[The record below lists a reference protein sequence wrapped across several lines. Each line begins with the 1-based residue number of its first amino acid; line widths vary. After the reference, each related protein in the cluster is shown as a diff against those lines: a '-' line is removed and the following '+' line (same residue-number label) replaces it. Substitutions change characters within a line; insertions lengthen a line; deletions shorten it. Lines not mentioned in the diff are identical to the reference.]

1 MARVKPAPAPMPKKR
16 FTGNEDRAR
25 IAIVAAMQR
34 RVKWTEVVAQLEAE
48 GYPKRSVESVR
59 NRHRRWQKADATKPE
74 SKNMCRICGLPQ
86 RGHVCGGVN
95 AQ

>member
-1 MARVKPAPAPMPKKR
+1 MKKKR

-25 IAIVAAMQR
+25 IAIVAAMEKKK
-34 RVKWTEVVAQLEAE
+34 RVKWTDVVAALEE
-48 GYPKRSVESVR
+48 QGYPKRTVESVR
-59 NRHRRWQKADATKPE
+59 HRHRRWQKADATKPE

>member
-1 MARVKPAPAPMPKKR
+1 MQKRAKKR

-25 IAIVAAMQR
+25 IAIVAAMKQ
-34 RVKWTEVVAQLEAE
+34 RVKWSDVAVKLEAA

-59 NRHRRWQKADATKPE
+59 NRHRRWQQASTTKPE
-74 SKNMCRICGLPQ
+74 SKNACRICGLPQ